1 MASTNKTTNYELSQY
16 IGTDKPTYLGDYNG
30 DMLKI
35 DTAIKNNADNI
46 TSAASDASS
55 AVSTANTANGTANAA
70 YTKSVE
76 NSQKIANF
84 NLTNFDTIS
93 TFNKSASGTI
103 RANSQINTAIN
114 GDGSL
119 AKIYGQ
125 ITIDGVTNATATP
138 GDLTFSTDLRP
149 ADTITINGGVIGIAQ
164 TTTGSW
170 ITTYVKDF
178 TIATDGTVTVKYDNS
193 NVNNAVVRFIFINSL
208 LFIKDFGDTPIP
220 E

>member
-1 MASTNKTTNYELSQY
+1 MASTNKTANYELSQY

-30 DMLKI
+30 DMYKI
-35 DTAIKNNADNI
+35 DAAIKTNADNI
-46 TSAASDASS
+46 TSAAGDASS

-84 NLTNFDTIS
+84 NLTNFDTIT
-93 TFNKSASGTI
+93 TFNKSASGSF
-103 RANSQINTAIN
+103 RAGSQINTALN

-125 ITIDGVTNATATP
+125 ITLEGVTNGTANP
-138 GDLTFSTDLRP
+138 GTISFASDLRP
-149 ADTITINGGVIGIAQ
+149 ESSITISSGAIGVVSTSQGTVQ
-164 TTTGSW
+164 TVYS
-170 ITTYVKDF
+170 KEF
-178 TIATDGTVTVKYDNS
+178 TIGTDGTISLTYDNS
-193 NVNNAVVRFIFINSL
+193 NVSNAIVRFIFINSL
-208 LFIKDFGDTPIP
+208 IFVKDFGDTPIP